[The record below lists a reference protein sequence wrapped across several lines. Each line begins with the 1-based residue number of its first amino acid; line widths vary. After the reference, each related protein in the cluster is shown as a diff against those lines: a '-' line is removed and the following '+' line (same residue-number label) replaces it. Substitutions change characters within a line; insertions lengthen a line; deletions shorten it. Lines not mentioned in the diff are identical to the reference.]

1 MLIKIDIDGVLR
13 NILEPMC
20 KLYNDEFGTEITPD
34 EVDRYRVDEMFPLIK
49 EVYNKS
55 AVEFFFDT
63 NSFFVFRMAPK
74 YKGVSKAINK
84 LRKLGHKIV
93 IVSYQRTLYN
103 KIDTLLWLMTNKINY
118 DDICF
123 TSDKDIVKGDVMVD
137 DNPEFL
143 YQITGDCQTV
153 LIDMPYNRECKDF
166 NRFSSFIDFANSLA

>member
-63 NSFFVFRMAPK
+63 NSFLFSEWRQNIRVFQK
-74 YKGVSKAINK
+74 LLIN
-84 LRKLGHKIV
+84 LG
-93 IVSYQRTLYN
+93 S
-103 KIDTLLWLMTNKINY
+103 
-118 DDICF
+118 
-123 TSDKDIVKGDVMVD
+123 
-137 DNPEFL
+137 
-143 YQITGDCQTV
+143 
-153 LIDMPYNRECKDF
+153 
-166 NRFSSFIDFANSLA
+166 